1 MSTELTVTTER
12 VDDIPLLIAW
22 MQRMGV
28 SELTNE
34 HFPVHGNW
42 QGLRPGEVLTG
53 WLAHILSEADHRLN
67 QVQAWARGRL
77 QTLRGC
83 LGVEEVRELDFSDDR
98 LAAVLDLLA
107 DDEAW
112 AGFQAA
118 LNQHMLRVY
127 DLNAERVCIDST
139 SASGYWS
146 VSEDG
151 LFQFGPS
158 KDQRPDLP
166 QLKVVLAALDP
177 LGMPVVTQVVAGNRA
192 DAPPCTFQR
201 LDCAFSPSLS
211 MSCASAMSEPG
222 VL

>member
-112 AGFQAA
+112 ASFQAA
-118 LNQHMLRVY
+118 LNQRTLRVY
-127 DLNAERVCIDST
+127 DHRS
-139 SASGYWS
+139 
-146 VSEDG
+146 
-151 LFQFGPS
+151 
-158 KDQRPDLP
+158 
-166 QLKVVLAALDP
+166 
-177 LGMPVVTQVVAGNRA
+177 
-192 DAPPCTFQR
+192 
-201 LDCAFSPSLS
+201 
-211 MSCASAMSEPG
+211 
-222 VL
+222 